1 MCLMFRI
8 IIRRQY
14 TNQGDRKEDGSIGAS
29 RNKRKLM
36 NISTCTVFDRVQV
49 IHHAVTD
56 QGTCVECGWG
66 GDGDGGANGQL
77 DKPRRGKIGLFK
89 PSWINRGTR
98 GLAL

>member
-36 NISTCTVFDRVQV
+36 KISTCTVFDLVQV
-49 IHHAVTD
+49 IHHTMTD
-56 QGTCVECGWG
+56 QGTCVRCGVGW
-66 GDGDGGANGQL
+66 DGGANGQL
-77 DKPRRGKIGLFK
+77 E
-89 PSWINRGTR
+89 
-98 GLAL
+98 ALEVWPYKSERKGQL